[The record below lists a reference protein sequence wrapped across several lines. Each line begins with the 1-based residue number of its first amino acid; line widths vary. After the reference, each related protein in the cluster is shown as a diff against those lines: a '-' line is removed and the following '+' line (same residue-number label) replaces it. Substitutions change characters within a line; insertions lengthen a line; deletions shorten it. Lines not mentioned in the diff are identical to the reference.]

1 MKRQDKA
8 GRAKYQQ
15 MWNVTA
21 GVIKSWIPY
30 RLLGGGAPGNGS
42 TEIRRWSHRYREFIR
57 QRTLPKPYRGSSLP
71 ASRPI
76 DLTKGICSEVGEKLY
91 AALAKQGLTS

>member
-1 MKRQDKA
+1 MKRQELNTA

-15 MWNVTA
+15 MWDVTA
-21 GVIKSWIPY
+21 GVIKSWDPY
-30 RLLGGGAPGNGS
+30 GFWVAVRPGTS
-42 TEIRRWSHRYREFIR
+42 LTRKSPRWSHRYRKFIR

-76 DLTKGICSEVGEKLY
+76 HLRRRC
-91 AALAKQGLTS
+91 